1 MSADNEPGFSKGSF
15 SGGSRRIRYKDGE
28 SAVSKSTVIY
38 EQVTKGIIISDITSN
53 KACLEG
59 KETGM
64 LGSSGA
70 VIAFSDRLSMLP
82 PPTSPKHWREAA
94 HGRESISNRLAGQA

>member
-15 SGGSRRIRYKDGE
+15 SGGLRRIRYKDGE
-28 SAVSKSTVIY
+28 SAVSKALSCTNKSPKESSLVISLRIRLGL
-38 EQVTKGIIISDITSN
+38 K
-53 KACLEG
+53 G

-94 HGRESISNRLAGQA
+94 HGRGSV